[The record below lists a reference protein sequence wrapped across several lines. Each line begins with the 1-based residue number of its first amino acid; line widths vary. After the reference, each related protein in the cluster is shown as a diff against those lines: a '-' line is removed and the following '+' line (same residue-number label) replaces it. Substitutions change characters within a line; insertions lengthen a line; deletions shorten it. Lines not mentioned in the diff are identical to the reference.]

1 MALSTLAAAVAIA
14 LVTFVVVAGAV
25 ALGVLIALAV
35 VVKAVTPGKISPDE
49 PTGYHTRY
57 RAIQVENRGEQRF
70 ARR

>member
-14 LVTFVVVAGAV
+14 LVTFVVVASAV

-35 VVKAVTPGKISPDE
+35 VVKVVTPGKEISPDE

-57 RAIQVENRGEQRF
+57 RADAG
-70 ARR
+70 

>member
-14 LVTFVVVAGAV
+14 LVTFVIVASAV

-35 VVKAVTPGKISPDE
+35 VVKVVEPRKENSPDE

-57 RAIQVENRGEQRF
+57 RADAG
-70 ARR
+70 

>member
-14 LVTFVVVAGAV
+14 LVTFVIVASAV

-35 VVKAVTPGKISPDE
+35 VVKVVAPGKENSPDE

-57 RAIQVENRGEQRF
+57 RADAG
-70 ARR
+70 